1 MNHIKKHKGGYK
13 PSPVEPFLKELE
25 KKPCFSSF
33 PLRELLAPG
42 EYVDK
47 IAETLSRQVKIS
59 QLRKFFTELKEIA
72 ELGEEKPE
80 EAQIQLWKVYPLIA
94 YAQGRKLIPQ
104 DFAKLLETVLQKV
117 EAQGCNK
124 KEDYKHLKLFME
136 ALVAY
141 FRKYN
146 PRG

>member
-1 MNHIKKHKGGYK
+1 MNYHKKHKGIYT
-13 PSPVEPFLKELE
+13 PSPIDEFLNELKE
-25 KKPCFSSF
+25 KKCFSEFS
-33 PLRELLAPG
+33 LRKLLAPG

-47 IAETLSRQVKIS
+47 IAKDISRQVKIS